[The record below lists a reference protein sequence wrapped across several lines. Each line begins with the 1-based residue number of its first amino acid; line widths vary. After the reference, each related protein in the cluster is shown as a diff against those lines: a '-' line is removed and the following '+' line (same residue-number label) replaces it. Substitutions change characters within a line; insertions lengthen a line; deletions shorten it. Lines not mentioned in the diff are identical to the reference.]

1 MASGSTITASGMQ
14 TMTQVV
20 AGTDL
25 ILPADYNNARTNVD
39 RLLGTAQD
47 VSLGTFTAGNT
58 YGYGQGGAT
67 TDAQSTGDLVYANDA
82 SNGFKQLQDDV
93 QSLAAFLGVTLSS
106 GVGTDV
112 TSSNTITAALWNNL
126 MTDIQTIW
134 NTRFVP
140 DAASITTTTED
151 TVTYTS
157 AWSTSLSQET
167 TFTFAN
173 EAACRAFFNAGG
185 KLGVS
190 STRSGGSSTTQ
201 NTNWS
206 NLLTATGDVFMSYND
221 TTASSGTSTNVGF
234 YELSTSYAELLT
246 KFGSGSYA
254 TNYFRLEG
262 KVNSVTN
269 PTVVTLRTSWNDIHA
284 EGSGDGPDGIPG
296 TGDDGYGNDTVN
308 GTLSLNIRVQQ
319 PTGGS
324 SGISVSKPTDN
335 AGTISGS

>member
-1 MASGSTITASGMQ
+1 MASGSTITATGMQ

-39 RLLGTAQD
+39 RLLSTAQD
-47 VSLGTFTAGNT
+47 VTLGTFSLGSTF
-58 YGYGQGGAT
+58 GYGQGGAT
-67 TDAQSTGDLVYANDA
+67 TSARSTGNLVQANNA
-82 SNGFKQLQDDV
+82 TGGFKQLQDDV
-93 QSLAAFLGVTLSS
+93 QSLASFLGITLRS

-112 TSSNTITAALWNNL
+112 TSSDTITAATWNNL
-126 MTDIQTIW
+126 MLDIRDIW
-134 NTRFVP
+134 NGRFSP
-140 DAASITTTTED
+140 AAGSLTTTTE
-151 TVTYTS
+151 VSRTYTS
-157 AWSTSLSQET
+157 AWSNSLTQET

-190 STRSGGSSTTQ
+190 SSRTGGSSTTQ

-206 NLLTATGDVFMSYND
+206 SLLSAMGDVFMGHDN
-221 TTASSGTSTNVGF
+221 TTASSGTSTGRGF
-234 YELSTSYAELLT
+234 YELGTGYQQLLN

-262 KVNSVTN
+262 RVNSTTN
-269 PTVVTLRTSWNDIHA
+269 PTIVYLRSTWADIHA
-284 EGSGDGPDGIPG
+284 EGSGTGPDGIPG
-296 TGDDGYGNDTVN
+296 TGDDGYGNDTVD
-308 GTLSLNIRVQQ
+308 GTLTLNVRVQE

-324 SGISVSKPTDN
+324 SGISVAKPTES
-335 AGTISGS
+335 AGSISGS